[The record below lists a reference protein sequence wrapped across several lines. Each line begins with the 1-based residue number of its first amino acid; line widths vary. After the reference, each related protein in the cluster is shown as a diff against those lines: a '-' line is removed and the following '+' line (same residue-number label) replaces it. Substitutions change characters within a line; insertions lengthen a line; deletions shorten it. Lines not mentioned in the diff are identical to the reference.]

1 MTRHE
6 VFAYLMRRKKEELAD
21 ELTLIHMLLTHD
33 TGGEGAY
40 DAGWRDSR
48 ITLLSITEILK
59 HLPD

>member
-21 ELTLIHMLLTHD
+21 ELALIHMLLTHD
-33 TGGEGAY
+33 NGGEGAY
-40 DAGWRDSR
+40 DRGWKDSR
-48 ITLLSITEILK
+48 DVLLSITEILK